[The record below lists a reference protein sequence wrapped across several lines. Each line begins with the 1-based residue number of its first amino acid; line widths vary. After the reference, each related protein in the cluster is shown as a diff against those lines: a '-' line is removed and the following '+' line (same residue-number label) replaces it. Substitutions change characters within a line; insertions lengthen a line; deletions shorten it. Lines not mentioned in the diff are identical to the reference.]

1 MALAITEG
9 TNSVTIR
16 DIDIPFLRV
25 VMILLKWT
33 IAAVPATILAA
44 IVYLLI
50 LALLG
55 GIAGILTDA
64 LGAY

>member
-1 MALAITEG
+1 MTES

-25 VMILLKWT
+25 VLILLKWT

-44 IVYLLI
+44 LVYVLI
-50 LALLG
+50 LVLLSG
-55 GIAGILTDA
+55 FANIMTNA
-64 LGAY
+64 LG

>member
-1 MALAITEG
+1 MTEG

-16 DIDIPFLRV
+16 DIDIPFPRV

-50 LALLG
+50 FALLG

>member
-1 MALAITEG
+1 MTEG

-50 LALLG
+50 FALLG

>member
-1 MALAITEG
+1 MTEG

-55 GIAGILTDA
+55 GIAGVMTDA

>member
-1 MALAITEG
+1 MTES

-25 VMILLKWT
+25 VLILLKWT

-44 IVYLLI
+44 LVYVLI
-50 LALLG
+50 LVLLSG
-55 GIAGILTDA
+55 FANIMTDA
-64 LGAY
+64 LG

>member
-1 MALAITEG
+1 MTEG

>member
-1 MALAITEG
+1 MTEG

-25 VMILLKWT
+25 VMILLKWA

-50 LALLG
+50 FALLG
-55 GIAGILTDA
+55 GIAGVMTDA
-64 LGAY
+64 LGAR

>member
-1 MALAITEG
+1 MAES

-33 IAAVPATILAA
+33 IAAVPATIIAA
-44 IVYLLI
+44 MIYLFI

-55 GIAGILTDA
+55 GILSIIGVD
-64 LGAY
+64 